1 VTGHGTGR
9 SLPAVSRVAAASVI
23 IVAIVC
29 SGTNATTIGELLERP
44 YLSDDWGGLRGD
56 LDERGLNLEA
66 VYTGDVFA
74 NVDGGVRRK
83 AEYLDNLDL
92 TLTCRTQELTGV
104 DAGTIFL
111 YGLSDQGGNPSS
123 NVGDAQG
130 VDNIEAPDAIKLYE
144 AWWQKT
150 MLSDKLSILIGLYDL
165 NSEFDV
171 VETAALFI
179 NSSFGIGAAFGHSG
193 LNGPSIFPTTSLGA
207 RLKTEIVPRLVVQT
221 AVLDGVPGDPDHPSR
236 TEVKVRDGDGVLV
249 ATEIAYTWAHEEDN
263 AAAEGS
269 HMARR
274 QRRRRIGRGWGTL
287 PYTLKLALG
296 TWLYTTR
303 LPVLDEVDAQGNPV
317 ERRGHPGVYLL
328 ADYDVTGQGPFIARG
343 LSLFAD
349 IGLADGDVEQFA
361 GYAGGGFVYT
371 GLIPA
376 RPADRMGFGVAAAR
390 NSDAFKRAKSAAGF
404 DVADFEIALEW
415 TYHASLAP
423 WLAIQP
429 DVQYVIHPSA
439 ATGMASG
446 SARLDNAL
454 VLGLRYEVSF

>member
-1 VTGHGTGR
+1 M
-9 SLPAVSRVAAASVI
+9 
-23 IVAIVC
+23 
-29 SGTNATTIGELLERP
+29 IGDLLRRP
-44 YLSDDWGGLRGD
+44 YLTDDWSGLRAD

-74 NVDGGVRRK
+74 NVDGGARRK

-104 DAGTIFL
+104 DVGTVFL
-111 YGLSDQGGNPSS
+111 YGLSNQGGNPSS

-150 MLSDKLSILIGLYDL
+150 FFEDKLSVLIGLYDL

-171 VETAALFI
+171 VDSAAVLI

-193 LNGPSIFPTTSLGA
+193 VNGPSIFPTTSFGA
-207 RLKTEIVPRLVVQT
+207 RFKAEIVPRLVVQS
-221 AVLDGVPGDPDHPSR
+221 AVLDGVSGDPNHPSR
-236 TEVKVRDGDGVLV
+236 TEVEIRGGDGVLA
-249 ATEIAYTWAHEEDN
+249 ATEIAYTWVHEEDDV
-263 AAAEGS
+263 EPEDT

-274 QRRRRIGRGWGTL
+274 RRRRRVGRGWGAL

-303 LPVLDEVDAQGNPV
+303 LPVLDEVDAQGDPV

-328 ADYDVTGQGPFIARG
+328 ADYAVTGQGPLTARG

-349 IGLADGDVEQFA
+349 IGLADGDVEQFS
-361 GYAGGGFVYT
+361 GYVGGGFVYT
-371 GLIPA
+371 GLIPP
-376 RPADRMGFGVAAAR
+376 RPADRLGFGVAAAH
-390 NSDAFKRAKSAAGF
+390 NSDAFKQSTSTAGF

-415 TYHASLAP
+415 TYHANLTP

-439 ATGMASG
+439 ATGMANG
-446 SARLDNAL
+446 SARLDNAV